1 LDWIPYLSSTIRLL
15 DLADS
20 RHEPGTEPIVLE
32 TQRASRNDGYWL
44 DIGITILELLREA
57 DIDRGEVFVPIKSLH
72 ADCQKL
78 GLARPYDDLVFVA
91 RFLSTPTE
99 LFYCDVPPGENL
111 SASASTKRTA
121 LIERSRNAEAVRL
134 SAAGRTACA
143 FAKHYQDFAYTGNEA
158 DKILTAIQWSQFS
171 KVPEYVGNISQQVR
185 KLATDIRRVRD
196 QVGTIEVAEGFLN
209 NRDRYM
215 ETLDHVHKAIK
226 DAEDK
231 LSEPAT
237 RASFLAWQENPTNA
251 DSDLTLEALAT
262 HLERVYPVLER
273 FSREFAQL
281 IDDLHIATRSGA
293 QVIRFDE
300 VAYVMS
306 LSKPSFDSIRVL
318 IQQTGPWNLLASFPA
333 PWDFAD
339 FLRETEV
346 ERQVEEVALEDAA
359 ESAPETRKL
368 NFTEKHTEAII
379 AALKE
384 GPLSLG
390 KMMEKGWLNMDE
402 SATFGG
408 LVGLYDASDDLGI
421 NGTLAIFLGAGSLE
435 YETGGAMA
443 THDVWLEWLDRENQ
457 IGRA

>member
-1 LDWIPYLSSTIRLL
+1 MDWIPYLASTIRLL

-20 RHEPGTEPIVLE
+20 RHESGAEPIVLE
-32 TQRASRNDGYWL
+32 AQRASRNDGYWL
-44 DIGITILELLREA
+44 DIGIALLELLREV
-57 DIDRGEVFVPIKSLH
+57 DIDRGEMFVPLKSLH
-72 ADCQKL
+72 ADCLKR
-78 GLARPYDDLVFVA
+78 GLMRPYDDIVFVA

-99 LFYCDVPPGENL
+99 LFYCDVPPG
-111 SASASTKRTA
+111 ATIPISASTKRTA

-196 QVGTIEVAEGFLN
+196 QVGSVEVAEGFLN

-226 DAEDK
+226 DAENQ

-237 RASFLAWQENPTNA
+237 RDSFLAWQTNPKNA
-251 DSDLTLEALAT
+251 DSDLTLSALAV

-273 FSREFAQL
+273 FSREFTQL
-281 IDDLHIATRSGA
+281 IDDLHIATRSSA
-293 QVIRFDE
+293 HVIRFDE
-300 VAYVMS
+300 VAYSMC
-306 LSKPSFDSIRVL
+306 LCKPSLDRMRVL
-318 IQQTGPWNLLASFPA
+318 IQQTGPWNMFASFPA

-339 FLRETEV
+339 LLREEEV
-346 ERQVEEVALEDAA
+346 ERQVKEVALEDADN
-359 ESAPETRKL
+359 SAPEPKKL
-368 NFTEKHTEAII
+368 NFAERHAEDII

-384 GPLSLG
+384 GPLSLRH
-390 KMMEKGWLNMDE
+390 MLDKGWLDIDE
-402 SATFGG
+402 SATLGG

-421 NGTLAIFLGAGSLE
+421 NGTLAIFLGTGSLE
-435 YETGGAMA
+435 HEIGGVMA

-457 IGRA
+457 IGSA